1 MRITGKMVRERRKA
15 LGLSQQETAEMLE
28 CTSQGALSQIETWD
42 KRLSDDMAALAE
54 KYLFSSYGKKL
65 AFVTHELVA
74 LVKRIDP
81 DIESLSY
88 MRDPDGEEYVCI
100 HYHQYE
106 GEEVKMTRHV
116 RVCVTADSLYGITAQ
131 VLKRT

>member
-15 LGLSQQETAEMLE
+15 LGLSQGETATLLE

-54 KYLFSSYGKKL
+54 KYLFSSYGSKL

-74 LVKRIDP
+74 LVKRIEP
-81 DIESLSY
+81 DIESLCY
-88 MRDPDGEEYVCI
+88 TRDPYGEEYVFI
-100 HYHQYE
+100 HYRQYQ
-106 GEEVKMTRHV
+106 GFTRHGK
-116 RVCVTADSLYGITAQ
+116 VCVTADSLRGITED
-131 VLKRT
+131 VLKRI